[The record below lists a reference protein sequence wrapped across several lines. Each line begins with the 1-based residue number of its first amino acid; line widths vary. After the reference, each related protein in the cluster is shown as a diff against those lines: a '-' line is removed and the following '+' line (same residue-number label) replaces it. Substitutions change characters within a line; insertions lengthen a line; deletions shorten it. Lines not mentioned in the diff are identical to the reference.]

1 MERTIEV
8 STYYVGNQE
17 QAIEIAN
24 EWNALLNTNE
34 FRSRTTRNPDV
45 YLIMGLVSKDDLKK
59 VPVIKDEF
67 MVHK

>member
-24 EWNALLNTNE
+24 EWNTLLNTNE
-34 FRSRTTRNPDV
+34 FRSRTTRTPEVN
-45 YLIMGLVSKDDLKK
+45 LIMGLVSKDDLKK
-59 VPVIKDEF
+59 FPVIKNEF

>member
-24 EWNALLNTNE
+24 EWNTLLNTNE
-34 FRSRTTRNPDV
+34 FRSRTTRNPEV

-59 VPVIKDEF
+59 VPVIKNEF

>member
-8 STYYVGNQE
+8 KTYYVGTQE

-24 EWNALLNTNE
+24 EWNTLLNTNE
-34 FRSRTTRNPDV
+34 FKARTTRNPEE

-67 MVHK
+67 MVFV